1 MGRYTFS
8 DLMGRYDMK
17 KSALSRFLSRHLN
30 EINRN
35 GEHAVKTTTGWSFDD
50 SAIQV
55 LDRLR
60 KFGTI
65 DATATNNAEYVNEL
79 KDIVS
84 ELRKRI
90 IALQDENSD
99 LKSQLIDAVKVQVEL
114 NKQLAGVSIQL
125 LQLQQRKG
133 DAVELENENVVLKN
147 RISELED
154 KVYTVETENTNL
166 HDKIDTFEKNQSK
179 PSPVRNQH
187 VTKYTTAWNRRGI
200 SRRIQIAKIKK

>member
-1 MGRYTFS
+1 MGSYTFS
-8 DLMGRYDMK
+8 DLMNRYGMK
-17 KSALSRFLSRHLN
+17 KSALSRFISRHLA
-30 EINRN
+30 EINQN
-35 GEHAVKTTTGWSFDD
+35 GQHAIKTNMGWSFDGV
-50 SAIQV
+50 AIQV

-60 KFGTI
+60 KFGEI
-65 DATATNNAEYVNEL
+65 DTPSVVDTEYINEL
-79 KDIVS
+79 KDLVS
-84 ELRKRI
+84 ELREKI
-90 IALQDENSD
+90 IELQNENSG
-99 LKSQLIDAVKVQVEL
+99 LKSQLIDSVKDQVEL

-133 DAVELENENVVLKN
+133 DVVELENENAVLKN

-179 PSPVRNQH
+179 PSLVRNQH
-187 VTKYTTAWNRRGI
+187 ATKYITAWNRRGI